1 MITGAND
8 KLAYH
13 EHATKMGAGAEAHLG
28 MAEGALRAGPSQR
41 ALARIHAA
49 ARRASDLQ
57 PLHPGPANAL
67 GLALEARGNPAG
79 AAKAFAAA
87 AALAISLNQPPA
99 GEMSA
104 MVVFA
109 SQHHSIP
116 ITRPHS

>member
-1 MITGAND
+1 MSVQWGNAGSSFEMERASAGAND

-28 MAEGALRAGPSQR
+28 MAEGALKAGPSHR

-49 ARRASDLQ
+49 ARRARDLQ

-79 AAKAFAAA
+79 AARAFADA
-87 AALAISLNQPPA
+87 AALSVSLDKASEGQP
-99 GEMSA
+99 
-104 MVVFA
+104 A
-109 SQHHSIP
+109 S
-116 ITRPHS
+116 